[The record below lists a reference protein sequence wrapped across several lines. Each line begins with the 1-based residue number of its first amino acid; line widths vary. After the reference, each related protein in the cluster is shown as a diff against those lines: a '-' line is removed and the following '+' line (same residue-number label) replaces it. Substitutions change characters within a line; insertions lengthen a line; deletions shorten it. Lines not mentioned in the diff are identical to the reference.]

1 MRPFGVTGLATFL
14 AVALG
19 WPGSSPA
26 AEFSLLPALPT
37 ELASER
43 LLLDAAVDGQ
53 RVLVGGEQGNILYS
67 EDNGATWVQ
76 ADVPVSLAVTSV
88 TFAGDSRAWATA
100 HDGYLLASRDK
111 GATWEVKLTGSDVA
125 ALSVS
130 ALEGQV
136 EALRAVLGEASPE
149 AREDAEWALDDAE
162 FALEEARI
170 AIDEG
175 MTSPLLESWFLNDQV
190 GYVLGA
196 YGVFLRTDDGGDTWV
211 SHADRLINPD
221 SYHLYGI
228 ARSTSG
234 TLVLAGEAGTLLR
247 SLDDGATWERVE
259 SPYAGSFFGAV
270 GPADGSLLVFGLRGN
285 VFRSTDEGASWQ
297 FVDTGDKRTLM
308 GGTAG
313 ADGSIVLAGAGGA
326 VLRSTED
333 GSTFRSVDVG
343 NSRVFSGVTQTADGR
358 YLLVGFGGVFQLP
371 GAADE

>member
-1 MRPFGVTGLATFL
+1 MRRFDVACCATVL

-19 WPGSSPA
+19 WPGTSPA
-26 AEFSLLPALPT
+26 VEFSLLPALPT

-67 EDNGATWVQ
+67 EDKGASWFQ

-88 TFAGDSRAWATA
+88 AFAGDGRAWATA
-100 HDGYLLASRDK
+100 HDGYLLASRDS
-111 GATWEVKLTGSDVA
+111 GATWEVSLTGSDVA
-125 ALSVS
+125 ELSVN
-130 ALEGQV
+130 ALEAQV
-136 EALRAVLGEASPE
+136 EALRVALDEATPE
-149 AREDAEWALDDAE
+149 TRTDAEWALDDAE
-162 FALEEARI
+162 FALDEARI

-175 MTSPLLESWFLNDQV
+175 MTSPLLEAWFIDERV

-211 SHADRLINPD
+211 SHADRLVNPD

-247 SLDDGATWERVE
+247 SLDDGATWERVT
-259 SPYAGSFFGAV
+259 SPYSGSFFGAV

-297 FVDTGDKRTLM
+297 LVDTGDRRTLM
-308 GGTAG
+308 CG
-313 ADGSIVLAGAGGA
+313 AVGEDGSIVLAGAAGA
-326 VLRSTED
+326 VLRSTEGD
-333 GSTFRSVDVG
+333 GSFRIVDVG
-343 NSRVFSGVTQTADGR
+343 NSRVFSGITQTSDGR
-358 YLLVGFGGVFQLP
+358 YLLVGFGGVFELP
-371 GAADE
+371 GAGNE